1 MEVAVTE
8 PEFVDEP
15 ELPEPLVP
23 EEYEPPTELPDS
35 VALEAEPADVVE
47 QYREVPEEDDYRD

>member
-1 MEVAVTE
+1 MEVAVTD

-23 EEYEPPTELPDS
+23 EEYEPPTEPDS
-35 VALEAEPADVVE
+35 VALEAEPADVAE
-47 QYREVPEEDDYRD
+47 QHRELPEDDDYRD